1 MQDPYMRLAAHLKHL
16 TMGYPYTEELIDLL
30 KEMFSPAEAQVAMA
44 IPNDLAPLEVVSLE
58 NIATRTD
65 LPYSAVAEALESMA
79 ARNILFTA
87 PVADGSKGYALLQV
101 GYGLPQTFFWGGK
114 QDQTAKRMAKLVLN
128 YFRVPITQKVYGGAT
143 TKSFKYSP
151 ANMSIEIPMQGVMR
165 NEQIGPIVDAAGKIA
180 VAHCPCRM
188 SAKILGRTDCPHT
201 LEVCMK
207 YDELAE
213 FVIDKGL
220 AREIS
225 RDEAHHILAAS
236 EKEGLV
242 HMVDNAQGQ
251 IKHTCN
257 CCGHY
262 CWNVGIIRRR
272 KIPRDQLM
280 AVYFIRETKLEECI
294 GCGACAE
301 ICPVEAVKMVED
313 KARVDNNWCIGCG
326 VCAVQCP
333 AGVISI
339 TRRVDN
345 YGPQDF
351 AQLHRQIKAEKDR
364 IKSVEPDAGA

>member
-1 MQDPYMRLAAHLKHL
+1 MQDPYIRLATHLEHL
-16 TMGYPYTEELIDLL
+16 TMGYPYADELVDLL
-30 KEMFSPAEAQVAMA
+30 QEMFSPAEAQVALA

-58 NIATRTD
+58 NIAARAD
-65 LPYSAVAEALESMA
+65 LPLSIVAKALESMA

-87 PVADGSKGYALLQV
+87 PIADGSKGYALLQV
-101 GYGLPQTFFWGGK
+101 GYGLPQTFFWSGK
-114 QDQTAKRMAKLVLN
+114 QDDTAKRMANLVLN
-128 YFRVPITQKVYGGAT
+128 YFRVPITQKVYGGVR
-143 TKSFKYSP
+143 TKSFKYTP

-165 NEQIGPIVDAAGKIA
+165 NEQIGPIVDAAAKIA

-188 SAKILGRTDCPHT
+188 SAKILGRTDCPHS

-213 FVIDKGL
+213 FVIDKRL

-225 RDEAHHILAAS
+225 KDEAHHILAAS

-280 AVYFIRETKLEECI
+280 AVYFIRETELEECI

-301 ICPVEAVKMVED
+301 ICPVEAVKMIED
-313 KARVDNNWCIGCG
+313 KPRVDHNWCIGCG

-339 TRRVDN
+339 NRRLEN
-345 YGPQDF
+345 HGPQDF
-351 AQLHRQIKAEKDR
+351 TQLHRQIKEEKDR
-364 IKSVEPDAGA
+364 IKSVEPDA

>member
-1 MQDPYMRLAAHLKHL
+1 MQNLYTRLAAHLERL
-16 TMGYPYTEELIDLL
+16 TMGYPYADELIDLL
-30 KEMFSPAEAQVAMA
+30 KEMFNPAEARVALA
-44 IPNDLAPLEVVSLE
+44 IPNNLAPLEVVGLE
-58 NIATRTD
+58 NIAARSD
-65 LPYSAVAEALESMA
+65 LSLSAVSEALESMA
-79 ARNILFTA
+79 ARNILFSA
-87 PVADGSKGYALLQV
+87 PMADGSKGYALLQV

-114 QDQTAKRMAKLVLN
+114 QDETAARMAKLVLN
-128 YFRVPITQKVYGGAT
+128 YFRVPITQKVYGGVG

-151 ANMSIEIPMQGVMR
+151 ATMSIEIIMQGVMP
-165 NEQIGPIVDAAGKIA
+165 NEQIGPIVDAAAKIA

-188 SAKILGRTDCPHT
+188 SAKILGRTDCHHS

-225 RDEAHHILAAS
+225 KDEAHQILAAS

-280 AVYFIRETKLEECI
+280 AVYFIRETELEECI

-301 ICPVEAVKMVED
+301 ICPVEAVKMTED
-313 KARVDNNWCIGCG
+313 KPRVDPQWCIGCG

-339 TRRVDN
+339 SRRHEN
-345 YGPQDF
+345 QGPQDF
-351 AQLHRQIKAEKDR
+351 AQLHRQIREEKDR
-364 IKSVEPDAGA
+364 NKSV